1 MRNYIRYIYI
11 YIGRFKNHFQQTLF
25 SWLYTCSYS
34 LQFFFFILIIENPNN
49 LMMSSENEICGVR
62 EIHCIKIFSIRQILL
77 DHDR

>member
-1 MRNYIRYIYI
+1 MRNYIIYI
-11 YIGRFKNHFQQTLF
+11 LAVSKTIFNKHFFPGYIHVVTVFN
-25 SWLYTCSYS
+25 
-34 LQFFFFILIIENPNN
+34 FFFFILIIENPNN